1 MKNGKIIIYK
11 FKRGDYMMTTG
22 NLAYDEREQELEL
35 FAELD
40 KGIDDMEAG
49 HVVSHKDAMLRIRE
63 SVDAYAL

>member
-1 MKNGKIIIYK
+1 
-11 FKRGDYMMTTG
+11 MMTTG